1 MTESCIL
8 FAAISTGSGARNLW
22 LADGGL
28 AGARPGLVN
37 GIAMPVAAPAFDAHD
52 ALSPAFRAG
61 GGAANGIQLLA
72 SLDWLSAGNAGFA
85 ASFLA
90 ATLED
95 SRAFAV
101 PAGPLNTVLSGDLN
115 AFPQPGP
122 FFAFGTLAC
131 GLADRDWNSVKN
143 LELSLDSADLAGLE
157 QITLR
162 NIVDVRVKL
171 GDTAAPPPREEGAF
185 DRFIS
190 LDVQNAKRGSV
201 DASESE
207 FNESLTLATASNG
220 RVGQN
225 SFDLV
230 LSAFD
235 DLVLL
240 MAADQAGR
248 TFQNFRLVNDGS
260 PSLGTT
266 DLGAGDDTL
275 IAFSGIAFSGIAF
288 SGIAVSG
295 RARHVPL
302 CRRRRRGQR
311 ARLQQGVRHRRH
323 RAQPSGRD
331 AAAGGEGQHADP
343 VRQPARPGPRQHR
356 LYPRHFRA
364 GRGAGG
370 RGPGLD
376 RLIQPPGPP
385 GPGMRVCALGPPPAG
400 AMPGTRACCHPGRV
414 ELATVLLD

>member
-1 MTESCIL
+1 MTESYIL
-8 FAAISTGSGARNLW
+8 FSAISSGSGARNLW

-28 AGARPGLVN
+28 AGGRPGLVN

-52 ALSPAFRAG
+52 SLSPAFKAG

-72 SLDWLSAGNAGFA
+72 SLDWLSEGNAGFA
-85 ASFLA
+85 SSFLA

-101 PAGPLNTVLSGDLN
+101 PAGPLNPVLTGDLN

-122 FFAFGTLAC
+122 FFAFGTLAF

-143 LELSLDSADLAGLE
+143 LELSIDSEDLAGLE

-171 GDTAAPPPREEGAF
+171 GDTEAPPPREEGAF

-190 LDVQNAKRGSV
+190 LDIQNAKRGSV

-207 FNESLTLATASNG
+207 FNVSLTLSTTSNG
-220 RVGQN
+220 RAGQN

-240 MAADQAGR
+240 MAGDQAGR

-260 PSLGTT
+260 LSLVTT
-266 DLGAGDDTL
+266 DLGAGDDTF
-275 IAFSGIAFSGIAF
+275 IAFSGRATTVTSGGADTGELTVTTLA
-288 SGIAVSG
+288 S
-295 RARHVPL
+295 PL
-302 CRRRRRGQR
+302 PGLIPDFTRVELERGDTLV
-311 ARLQQGVRHRRH
+311 AG
-323 RAQPSGRD
+323 AGRD
-331 AAAGGEGQHADP
+331 TFRYAAGDGVDSVLDFNKAFDTIAIERSLQGETQLLVVNGSTLILFDDLP
-343 VRQPARPGPRQHR
+343 V
-356 LYPRHFRA
+356 
-364 GRGAGG
+364 
-370 RGPGLD
+370 
-376 RLIQPPGPP
+376 P
-385 GPGMRVCALGPPPAG
+385 GPGSTAYTAGIFVQDVVLVAADLVWLG
-400 AMPGTRACCHPGRV
+400 
-414 ELATVLLD
+414 